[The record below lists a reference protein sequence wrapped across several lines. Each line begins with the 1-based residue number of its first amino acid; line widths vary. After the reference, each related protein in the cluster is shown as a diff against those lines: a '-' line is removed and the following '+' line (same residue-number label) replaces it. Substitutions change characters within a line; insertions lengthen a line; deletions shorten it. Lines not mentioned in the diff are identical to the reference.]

1 MKKRAAVIAVVLGF
15 MGLVGFASN
24 RASQNSVGHIAVWN
38 LYVPQSCAKQAL
50 IWTQGREHFDN
61 MPLSEFLKLKSEI
74 EGCGG
79 KIGLAEPTKG

>member
-24 RASQNSVGHIAVWN
+24 RASEKQTVKHVVWN
-38 LYVPQSCAKQAL
+38 LYVPQNCAKQAL
-50 IWTQGREHFDN
+50 IWTRGREHFDD
-61 MPLSEFLKLKSEI
+61 MSLPDFLKLKSEI